1 MSDADVLVAG
11 GGPAGA
17 ACAIMLAR
25 GGRRVVLVERE
36 TGPREKVCGE
46 FLGAD
51 ALACLA
57 ALGLDPFA
65 LGGVRIAEAQ
75 VARGRGTAGFVLPFA
90 AAGLPRRVLDEA
102 LLDAAI
108 ASGVT
113 LLRGASVRD
122 AVRESRSPSDGIIR
136 AHDDARRRTP
146 GAGGVN
152 TRDHGMP
159 GGAAWSLRL
168 SDGTRLRAPHL
179 VLATG
184 KHALRGF
191 VRAGTAGGSV
201 GAKLHLRLRAP
212 LRAVTLLPCAG
223 GYAGL
228 QPSGDGA
235 ANLCA
240 ALAAH
245 QVTAL
250 QDAATFVALVR
261 DGSPL
266 GAALLDGARP
276 LMQRPLA
283 VAGVPYGFLHRDPV
297 DADPALWRLGDQFAV
312 IPSLL
317 GDGMA
322 MAMASGMAAA
332 AAMLGGETA
341 PAFHAAWRRRLV
353 APMRIA
359 GLVGHVFRQR
369 PGVFAGI
376 VAMAPGVARLVARR
390 TRVITGEAPRAA

>member
-1 MSDADVLVAG
+1 MDADVLVAG

-36 TGPREKVCGE
+36 AVAREKVCGE

-57 ALGLDPFA
+57 ALGLDPIA

-75 VARGRGTAGFVLPFA
+75 VAHGAGAARFALPFA
-90 AAGLPRRVLDEA
+90 AAGLPRRVMDEA
-102 LLDAAI
+102 LLDAA
-108 ASGVT
+108 AAAGVT
-113 LLRGASVRD
+113 LLRGAAVRD
-122 AVRESRSPSDGIIR
+122 ATREGE
-136 AHDDARRRTP
+136 
-146 GAGGVN
+146 G
-152 TRDHGMP
+152 
-159 GGAAWSLRL
+159 WCLRL
-168 SDGTRLRAPHL
+168 SDGLRLCAPQV

-191 VRAGTAGGSV
+191 PRAGSAEGWV
-201 GAKLHLRLRAP
+201 GTKLHLRLHAP

-240 ALAAH
+240 ALAGRQGA
-245 QVTAL
+245 AL
-250 QDAATFVALVR
+250 HDAEALMALVR

-266 GAALLDGARP
+266 GATLLDKARS
-276 LMQRPLA
+276 LMSRPLA
-283 VAGVPYGFLHRDPV
+283 VAGVPYGFLHRDEPG
-297 DADPALWRLGDQFAV
+297 AEPALWRLGDQFAV
-312 IPSLL
+312 IPSFL

-322 MAMASGMAAA
+322 MAMAGGMAAA
-332 AAMLGGETA
+332 AAMLAGGSA
-341 PAFHAAWRRRLV
+341 PAFHAAWRRRL
-353 APMRIA
+353 ATPMRVA
-359 GLVGHVFRQR
+359 GLVGAVLRR
-369 PGVFAGI
+369 APGLFGGV
-376 VAMAPGVARLVARR
+376 VAIAPGVARLVARR
-390 TRVITGEAPRAA
+390 TRVVAPRVPGLADGVA